1 MTLLTELLDELRHP
15 AVRDLAWTLLA
26 PPLLRRTPE
35 PQRHPLAASR
45 WRQEPERLA
54 AWLREQERQPQH
66 LAAWLAQW
74 PRQRLGL
81 YYEHLWQFALE
92 QAPDVRL
99 IAANLPVRDGGHT
112 LGELDLLLR
121 DDDGIHHLE
130 LAIKLYLGPQS
141 GPGDWLGPGGQD
153 RLSRKLEHL
162 CRHQLPLAATREGRQ
177 VLAAHGAESA
187 VSALWL
193 SGYLFHPWPGPG
205 SLPADIEP
213 RHLRGRWLR
222 QRDWPAYLASL
233 AGPQAG
239 QHWLHLSREHWLA
252 PAMRR
257 QNPLDPPRDGACWN
271 IAFAD
276 EARPQMLV
284 RVVPRD
290 GYWVEAER
298 LFLASDDWP
307 PGLSLWGSARQAA
320 DA

>member
-141 GPGDWLGPGGQD
+141 GPGDWLRARRPGPPVTQAGTPLPTPVAAGGD
-153 RLSRKLEHL
+153 PRGSPGAGRPWRRIGRFRIVAERLPVPS
-162 CRHQLPLAATREGRQ
+162 
-177 VLAAHGAESA
+177 
-187 VSALWL
+187 
-193 SGYLFHPWPGPG
+193 WPGPG

-257 QNPLDPPRDGACWN
+257 QDPLDPPRDGAC
-271 IAFAD
+271 
-276 EARPQMLV
+276 
-284 RVVPRD
+284 
-290 GYWVEAER
+290 
-298 LFLASDDWP
+298 
-307 PGLSLWGSARQAA
+307 
-320 DA
+320 

>member
-1 MTLLTELLDELRHP
+1 
-15 AVRDLAWTLLA
+15 
-26 PPLLRRTPE
+26 
-35 PQRHPLAASR
+35 
-45 WRQEPERLA
+45 
-54 AWLREQERQPQH
+54 RQPQH

-187 VSALWL
+187 VSALW
-193 SGYLFHPWPGPG
+193 
-205 SLPADIEP
+205 
-213 RHLRGRWLR
+213 
-222 QRDWPAYLASL
+222 
-233 AGPQAG
+233 
-239 QHWLHLSREHWLA
+239 
-252 PAMRR
+252 
-257 QNPLDPPRDGACWN
+257 
-271 IAFAD
+271 
-276 EARPQMLV
+276 
-284 RVVPRD
+284 
-290 GYWVEAER
+290 
-298 LFLASDDWP
+298 
-307 PGLSLWGSARQAA
+307 
-320 DA
+320 

>member
-141 GPGDWLGPGGQD
+141 GPGDWLGPAARTACHASWNTSAD
-153 RLSRKLEHL
+153 TS
-162 CRHQLPLAATREGRQ
+162 CRWRR
-177 VLAAHGAESA
+177 
-187 VSALWL
+187 
-193 SGYLFHPWPGPG
+193 
-205 SLPADIEP
+205 PA
-213 RHLRGRWLR
+213 RV
-222 QRDWPAYLASL
+222 
-233 AGPQAG
+233 
-239 QHWLHLSREHWLA
+239 
-252 PAMRR
+252 
-257 QNPLDPPRDGACWN
+257 
-271 IAFAD
+271 
-276 EARPQMLV
+276 ARC
-284 RVVPRD
+284 
-290 GYWVEAER
+290 
-298 LFLASDDWP
+298 WP
-307 PGLSLWGSARQAA
+307 PMAPNRPFPHCG
-320 DA
+320 

>member
-193 SGYLFHPWPGPG
+193 SGYLFHPWPGPAACPPTSSHGICVAAG
-205 SLPADIEP
+205 SASAT
-213 RHLRGRWLR
+213 GRR
-222 QRDWPAYLASL
+222 TWPAWPDRRPGSIGCICRASTGWRRPCGGRTRSTHRATAL
-233 AGPQAG
+233 AGTSPSPTR
-239 QHWLHLSREHWLA
+239 HVRK
-252 PAMRR
+252 
-257 QNPLDPPRDGACWN
+257 CW
-271 IAFAD
+271 
-276 EARPQMLV
+276 
-284 RVVPRD
+284 
-290 GYWVEAER
+290 
-298 LFLASDDWP
+298 
-307 PGLSLWGSARQAA
+307 
-320 DA
+320 

>member
-130 LAIKLYLGPQS
+130 LAIKLYLGPS
-141 GPGDWLGPGGQD
+141 PAPATGRARRPGPPVTQAGT
-153 RLSRKLEHL
+153 L
-162 CRHQLPLAATREGRQ
+162 CRHQLPLAATRGSPGAGRPWRRIGRFRI
-177 VLAAHGAESA
+177 VAERLPVPSWRAGQPARRHRATASA
-187 VSALWL
+187 W
-193 SGYLFHPWPGPG
+193 
-205 SLPADIEP
+205 
-213 RHLRGRWLR
+213 RWLR

-252 PAMRR
+252 PAAAAG
-257 QNPLDPPRDGACWN
+257 P
-271 IAFAD
+271 
-276 EARPQMLV
+276 ARPTA
-284 RVVPRD
+284 RR
-290 GYWVEAER
+290 R
-298 LFLASDDWP
+298 LLEHRLRRR
-307 PGLSLWGSARQAA
+307 GTSANAGKGGAA
-320 DA
+320 RATG

>member
-1 MTLLTELLDELRHP
+1 MTLLTELLDELRQP

-26 PPLLRRTPE
+26 PPLLRETPA
-35 PQRHPLAASR
+35 PQRHPLSASR
-45 WRQEPERLA
+45 WHQEPERLA

-130 LAIKLYLGPQS
+130 LAIKLYLGPQA

-187 VSALWL
+187 ASALWL

-205 SLPADIEP
+205 SLPAEIEP

-222 QRDWPAYLASL
+222 QRDWRAYLASL
-233 AGPQAG
+233 GEPAAAQR
-239 QHWLHLSREHWLA
+239 WLHLPRAHWLA
-252 PAMRR
+252 PALRP
-257 QNPLDPPRDGACWN
+257 QDPLDPPRAGSDWDT
-271 IAFAD
+271 AFAD
-276 EARPQMLV
+276 EPRPQMLV

-290 GYWVEAER
+290 GHWMEAER

-307 PGLSLWGSARQAA
+307 PGLSLWGAARQAA

>member
-1 MTLLTELLDELRHP
+1 MTLLTELLDELHHP

-121 DDDGIHHLE
+121 DDDGIHHRNWRSNSTW
-130 LAIKLYLGPQS
+130 GPSPAPATGS
-141 GPGDWLGPGGQD
+141 GPAARTACHASWNTSADT
-153 RLSRKLEHL
+153 S
-162 CRHQLPLAATREGRQ
+162 CRWRR
-177 VLAAHGAESA
+177 
-187 VSALWL
+187 
-193 SGYLFHPWPGPG
+193 
-205 SLPADIEP
+205 PA
-213 RHLRGRWLR
+213 RV
-222 QRDWPAYLASL
+222 
-233 AGPQAG
+233 
-239 QHWLHLSREHWLA
+239 
-252 PAMRR
+252 
-257 QNPLDPPRDGACWN
+257 
-271 IAFAD
+271 
-276 EARPQMLV
+276 ARC
-284 RVVPRD
+284 
-290 GYWVEAER
+290 
-298 LFLASDDWP
+298 WP
-307 PGLSLWGSARQAA
+307 PMAPNRPFPHCG
-320 DA
+320 

>member
-112 LGELDLLLR
+112 LGELDLLL
-121 DDDGIHHLE
+121 
-130 LAIKLYLGPQS
+130 
-141 GPGDWLGPGGQD
+141 
-153 RLSRKLEHL
+153 
-162 CRHQLPLAATREGRQ
+162 
-177 VLAAHGAESA
+177 
-187 VSALWL
+187 
-193 SGYLFHPWPGPG
+193 
-205 SLPADIEP
+205 
-213 RHLRGRWLR
+213 
-222 QRDWPAYLASL
+222 
-233 AGPQAG
+233 
-239 QHWLHLSREHWLA
+239 
-252 PAMRR
+252 
-257 QNPLDPPRDGACWN
+257 
-271 IAFAD
+271 
-276 EARPQMLV
+276 
-284 RVVPRD
+284 
-290 GYWVEAER
+290 
-298 LFLASDDWP
+298 
-307 PGLSLWGSARQAA
+307 
-320 DA
+320 

>member
-1 MTLLTELLDELRHP
+1 
-15 AVRDLAWTLLA
+15 
-26 PPLLRRTPE
+26 
-35 PQRHPLAASR
+35 
-45 WRQEPERLA
+45 
-54 AWLREQERQPQH
+54 
-66 LAAWLAQW
+66 
-74 PRQRLGL
+74 
-81 YYEHLWQFALE
+81 
-92 QAPDVRL
+92 
-99 IAANLPVRDGGHT
+99 
-112 LGELDLLLR
+112 
-121 DDDGIHHLE
+121 
-130 LAIKLYLGPQS
+130 
-141 GPGDWLGPGGQD
+141 GGQD

-257 QNPLDPPRDGACWN
+257 QDPLDPPRDGACWN

>member
-1 MTLLTELLDELRHP
+1 
-15 AVRDLAWTLLA
+15 
-26 PPLLRRTPE
+26 
-35 PQRHPLAASR
+35 
-45 WRQEPERLA
+45 RQEPERLA

-177 VLAAHGAESA
+177 VLAAHGAES
-187 VSALWL
+187 
-193 SGYLFHPWPGPG
+193 
-205 SLPADIEP
+205 
-213 RHLRGRWLR
+213 
-222 QRDWPAYLASL
+222 
-233 AGPQAG
+233 
-239 QHWLHLSREHWLA
+239 
-252 PAMRR
+252 
-257 QNPLDPPRDGACWN
+257 
-271 IAFAD
+271 
-276 EARPQMLV
+276 
-284 RVVPRD
+284 
-290 GYWVEAER
+290 
-298 LFLASDDWP
+298 
-307 PGLSLWGSARQAA
+307 
-320 DA
+320 

>member
-213 RHLRGRWLR
+213 RHLRGR
-222 QRDWPAYLASL
+222 
-233 AGPQAG
+233 
-239 QHWLHLSREHWLA
+239 
-252 PAMRR
+252 
-257 QNPLDPPRDGACWN
+257 
-271 IAFAD
+271 
-276 EARPQMLV
+276 
-284 RVVPRD
+284 
-290 GYWVEAER
+290 
-298 LFLASDDWP
+298 
-307 PGLSLWGSARQAA
+307 
-320 DA
+320 